1 MKRDKVI
8 PVITVHDPSVDPD
21 KVIFKTR
28 SGTEFKRE
36 KFDKTTGRYVLNL
49 VGGNANDGQEL
60 YALYPKSGGG
70 YYNLG
75 KLLIVSY
82 PSYRIKVKIVP
93 VANDLDEFEALR
105 GELEK
110 IYSRVGIE
118 CVVEKMPVFAYSS
131 PLLFAD
137 KSGVFSAY
145 TDEMKKL
152 QGAYVENY
160 GIDPDAS
167 YLFVLLYSG
176 QGDDRNYTGFMPL
189 NKQFGYLFR
198 RDFGSFEEFAVA
210 AAHELA
216 HGRLSLRHP
225 FDKSLGLPEGSVA
238 DNLMDYRHGRE
249 LAKWQWDVIHDP
261 GIVLRVFERDEDV
274 MRRFNNFEAFK
285 EIVSVYI
292 NNLLN
297 WGIKEGYDI
306 CTTDAGVNLYN
317 SSLDIYKP
325 NQVSGNNISYVKK
338 LNLMGMNEY
347 SEEIEIEI
355 LSGIKL
361 KMTIEF
367 ILSLNNDYNEIKS
380 TEYLGFSASII
391 HGNPGYFFLF
401 LGLNNRKIGTINF
414 SNDDYDL
421 FAKFLRYYKLKGF
434 NIGLKDLMQND
445 VERAQQYE
453 KWGIQEKE
461 YYKGNEVVSSKYLII
476 KRVSS
481 GETFKLYCER

>member
-1 MKRDKVI
+1 MGA
-8 PVITVHDPSVDPD
+8 VITVHDPSVDPD

-60 YALYPKSGGG
+60 YALYPKPGGG

-160 GIDPDAS
+160 GIDPEAS

-261 GIVLRVFERDEDV
+261 GIVVRVFERDEDAAL
-274 MRRFNNFEAFK
+274 RPFNSFAAFK
-285 EIVSVYI
+285 EVVSVYL

-297 WGIKEGYDI
+297 WGVKEGYEL
-306 CTTDAGVNLYN
+306 CMERTGRNLAN
-317 SSLDIYKP
+317 ATLSRYKP
-325 NQVSGNNISYVKK
+325 NQISRDNIKYIQRLS
-338 LNLMGMNEY
+338 LMGVNEY
-347 SEEIEIEI
+347 SEEVEINI
-355 LSGIKL
+355 PNYGKIR
-361 KMTIEF
+361 MTIELF
-367 ILSLNNDYNEIKS
+367 VSNIKEANQIKEIDYIGLSSSL
-380 TEYLGFSASII
+380 I
-391 HGNPGYFFLF
+391 HGKPGYFYILKSQ
-401 LGLNNRKIGTINF
+401 NNRTLGTVNF
-414 SNDDYDL
+414 SDKDYDM
-421 FAKFLRYYKLKGF
+421 FSIFLRYYKAKGYDIGMSDIIEDESQQATELK
-434 NIGLKDLMQND
+434 
-445 VERAQQYE
+445 A
-453 KWGIQEKE
+453 WGEQDK
-461 YYKGNEVVSSKYLII
+461 KYLHYDNVISVKQLDI
-476 KRVSS
+476 ERVMT
-481 GETFKLYCER
+481 GDTFRLNCE